1 MDNEIEIM
9 AISTDE
15 LLLRSGKV
23 THVYGPPKVGKSTLS
38 AIIAL
43 ELARLDVET
52 LIISTERPIELR
64 MESLLESNDD
74 YSMDLLHKI
83 STANILTIDELTD
96 VFSKNLEEVSANFD
110 VIIIDSLTAGY
121 RTKAGPIY
129 LTLLRKT
136 LSALQSLAINKGQAI
151 VFTNQI
157 SAKVETKNDFKPVA
171 ATSTRSYSDIT
182 IRLTKKFDE
191 RREII
196 FEDSFG
202 EEKTVLEPFTIIPA
216 GIEEFHTLF
225 DISVK
230 PNRKFPL
237 PVL

>member
-1 MDNEIEIM
+1 
-9 AISTDE
+9 
-15 LLLRSGKV
+15 
-23 THVYGPPKVGKSTLS
+23 
-38 AIIAL
+38 
-43 ELARLDVET
+43 
-52 LIISTERPIELR
+52 
-64 MESLLESNDD
+64 
-74 YSMDLLHKI
+74 
-83 STANILTIDELTD
+83 
-96 VFSKNLEEVSANFD
+96 
-110 VIIIDSLTAGY
+110 
-121 RTKAGPIY
+121 
-129 LTLLRKT
+129 LRKT

-202 EEKTVLEPFTIIPA
+202 EEKTVLEPFTIITA

-237 PVL
+237 LVL